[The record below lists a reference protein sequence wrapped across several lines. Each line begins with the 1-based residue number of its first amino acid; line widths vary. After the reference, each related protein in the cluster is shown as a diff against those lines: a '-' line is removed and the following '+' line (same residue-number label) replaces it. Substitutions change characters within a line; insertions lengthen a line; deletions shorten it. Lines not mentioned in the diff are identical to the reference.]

1 MSLRLRR
8 SLMRGTRTLRSIKN
22 KLVAFALL
30 ATLVPSVGLGLLS
43 FWRYQAVL
51 NDNVSHE
58 LRTRAIDASG
68 ELRSWFRERVHEL
81 RTLSTAYTLSDGLS
95 SGTEPRPGAANVG
108 PRELQLYLRSV
119 QGKLES
125 ILELT
130 VSDAAGQTIASSAP
144 TPASFALPATWPNNA
159 ITDGVILGPPR
170 WDDARGTATISVAVP
185 VLSPRNELLG
195 ALTAVLDLATAKARL
210 HDPARSSPAEVVL
223 LAPDG
228 SPLLGTGSAARE
240 LAPLDA
246 KVLDRIRARAGESMT
261 FNGHHG
267 REVIGVADLPR
278 QLPVIV
284 VAERERDEVFAAW
297 LTWLRIFLLLVA
309 GLALLVGAVA
319 YWMGRSIV
327 APLNRLI
334 AATDGIARGELDVQL
349 PGNST
354 GEIGRLTKVF
364 NMMAERLRRSSV
376 EVESARRALEEKN
389 RQLELLAVTDGLT
402 GLYNRKKLDA
412 ILADQFARF
421 RRHRRPFALLML
433 DLDNF
438 KSINDSY
445 GHVAGDEVLKVVAA
459 TLKQSV
465 RTVDYVARYGGEEF
479 VVVLVETPLGA
490 ALEVAERIRAVVE
503 VRRSNAGS
511 ATIPITVS
519 LGVAHSRE
527 GDDDPE
533 KLLFRADH
541 ALYEAKRAGRNQVQ
555 YAM

>member
-1 MSLRLRR
+1 
-8 SLMRGTRTLRSIKN
+8 
-22 KLVAFALL
+22 
-30 ATLVPSVGLGLLS
+30 
-43 FWRYQAVL
+43 
-51 NDNVSHE
+51 
-58 LRTRAIDASG
+58 
-68 ELRSWFRERVHEL
+68 
-81 RTLSTAYTLSDGLS
+81 
-95 SGTEPRPGAANVG
+95 
-108 PRELQLYLRSV
+108 
-119 QGKLES
+119 
-125 ILELT
+125 
-130 VSDAAGQTIASSAP
+130 
-144 TPASFALPATWPNNA
+144 
-159 ITDGVILGPPR
+159 
-170 WDDARGTATISVAVP
+170 
-185 VLSPRNELLG
+185 
-195 ALTAVLDLATAKARL
+195 
-210 HDPARSSPAEVVL
+210 
-223 LAPDG
+223 
-228 SPLLGTGSAARE
+228 
-240 LAPLDA
+240 
-246 KVLDRIRARAGESMT
+246 MT
-261 FNGHHG
+261 FSGHH
-267 REVIGVADLPR
+267 RRAVIGVADRPR
-278 QLPVIV
+278 QLPLIV

-297 LTWLRIFLLLVA
+297 LVSLRIFLLLVA

-349 PGNST
+349 PGNAT

-364 NMMAERLRRSSV
+364 NMMAERLRRGSV

-402 GLYNRKKLDA
+402 GLYNRKKLDE

-445 GHVAGDEVLKVVAA
+445 GHVAGDEVLKMVAA
-459 TLKQSV
+459 TLRQSV

-490 ALEVAERIRAVVE
+490 ALEVAERIRAVVQ

-533 KLLFRADH
+533 KIAVPRGPRALRGQARRTQPGAIRDVTRADGPDRSPAASARQRAPSFECSIQPDRPPSVSTRSH
-541 ALYEAKRAGRNQVQ
+541 PPLYARATTGAPFFTDPATAALRRGSRRSGPSTDARNGIDACSSTSPDAGARDL
-555 YAM
+555 AWP